1 MIILKIQIYTWWQF
15 IRNAPKLWEID
26 IVLVQV
32 SRQEGWQV
40 RLLWV
45 RRSLLLLSL
54 SRMLNRS
61 TLSIDGLNV
70 LQDLFERQL
79 LLSISIDW
87 HSLSR
92 QDLIQFIWRN
102 ILVDHLRIIIIV
114 VVVMSIKSSSWPL
127 WLLWILL
134 SWVLLIV
141 QVLELV
147 LARRR
152 VEESWSWVIR
162 WWSSDGIICIIRIVV
177 IIILLLLPLSKVMS
191 NLMLIVPVLLFAHI
205 PGMPDSMRQVSVDNV
220 FVIIRRGVIVNVHQ
234 GWPLTRLLIHRV
246 LHVIPVLIL
255 IVLGLVGLHL
265 RHLRRQLSVHSW
277 EEGATF
283 DR

>member
-1 MIILKIQIYTWWQF
+1 
-15 IRNAPKLWEID
+15 
-26 IVLVQV
+26 
-32 SRQEGWQV
+32 
-40 RLLWV
+40 
-45 RRSLLLLSL
+45 
-54 SRMLNRS
+54 MLNRS

-79 LLSISIDW
+79 LLSISVDW

-92 QDLIQFIWRN
+92 QDLIQFIWWN
-102 ILVDHLRIIIIV
+102 VLVDHLRIIIV
-114 VVVMSIKSSSWPL
+114 VVVMSIKSSTWPL
-127 WLLWILL
+127 WLLWVLL

-141 QVLELV
+141 QVLELI

-220 FVIIRRGVIVNVHQ
+220 FVIIIRRGMIVNVHQ
-234 GWPLTRLLIHRV
+234 GWPLTRLLVHRV
-246 LHVIPVLIL
+246 LYVITVLIL
-255 IVLGLVGLHL
+255 IVLGLVGLYL
-265 RHLRRQLSVHSW
+265 WHLRRQLSVHSR
-277 EEGATF
+277 EEGASF